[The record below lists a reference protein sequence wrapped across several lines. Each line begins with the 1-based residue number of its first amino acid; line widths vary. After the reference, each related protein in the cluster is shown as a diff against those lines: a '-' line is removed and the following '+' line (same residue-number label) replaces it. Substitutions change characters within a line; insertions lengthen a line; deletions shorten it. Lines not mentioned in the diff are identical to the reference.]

1 MNIVQIND
9 EMINRNLE
17 NAKQIIEIKDKDFP
31 VSAQLVSRKPIRLK
45 KDSFEMFNQ
54 TMSKSNEESKF
65 SELSEQGYDDAF
77 VSAVEKTYEDNET
90 TIEPISLD
98 ESTLKDLGEPARVD
112 NEEEIK
118 IEKEANEELPQIAG
132 IISDSENEEKVLE
145 ERKEYENEENVERI
159 QSSNRPVR
167 SFDDFQEE
175 NNETIKSTAKINPIN
190 AESIFKEIER
200 KSEVARK
207 ELETPES
214 NLNLA
219 AGEKNN
225 EESYESRVARL
236 KREIE
241 EKRRQL
247 TEQRKINETTT
258 GTIQSQKRIFEA
270 AQKSAAELEER
281 NRQIEADN
289 IAQLESLFRETE
301 AEYKDEVT
309 TAQNLEGELTKVE
322 ADASLASS
330 RVEELQAINDSLIKS
345 SSEIKEIKVK
355 VA

>member
-31 VSAQLVSRKPIRLK
+31 VSGQLVSRKPIRLK

-132 IISDSENEEKVLE
+132 IISDYENEEKVLE
-145 ERKEYENEENVERI
+145 ERKE
-159 QSSNRPVR
+159 
-167 SFDDFQEE
+167 
-175 NNETIKSTAKINPIN
+175 
-190 AESIFKEIER
+190 
-200 KSEVARK
+200 
-207 ELETPES
+207 
-214 NLNLA
+214 
-219 AGEKNN
+219 
-225 EESYESRVARL
+225 
-236 KREIE
+236 
-241 EKRRQL
+241 
-247 TEQRKINETTT
+247 
-258 GTIQSQKRIFEA
+258 
-270 AQKSAAELEER
+270 
-281 NRQIEADN
+281 
-289 IAQLESLFRETE
+289 
-301 AEYKDEVT
+301 
-309 TAQNLEGELTKVE
+309 
-322 ADASLASS
+322 
-330 RVEELQAINDSLIKS
+330 
-345 SSEIKEIKVK
+345 
-355 VA
+355 